1 MVGRGLAYGADDLK
15 HLVPPQLSV
24 AHRSQDEGSKK
35 TENVDAIFWNV
46 WNVNAL
52 ADADSEA
59 LRISMDTKATV
70 HIGEYSR
77 DGCSRGLKPVEAWD
91 HDMRP
96 KEKLVPGG
104 ILESVTGKTFL
115 FFTGSNKTSDF
126 LVDGLLLWWDRRKE
140 DLSSVR
146 NLVIN
151 MDNGPECSGH
161 RSQFLLRMAEFTD
174 ITGLTVRII
183 YYPPYH
189 SKYNMIERYW
199 AGLEKSWNGYL
210 LSTVDTVLYRAANF
224 FWKGLSTTVSLLNT
238 VYEKGVKL
246 NGGEMAE
253 LEKRLQRSSTLPW
266 WDITIKPIMV

>member
-1 MVGRGLAYGADDLK
+1 
-15 HLVPPQLSV
+15 
-24 AHRSQDEGSKK
+24 
-35 TENVDAIFWNV
+35 
-46 WNVNAL
+46 VNAL
-52 ADADSEA
+52 ADANPEA

-77 DGCSRGLKPVEAWD
+77 NGCSRGLKAVEAWD

-104 ILESVTGKTFL
+104 ILEPLTGRTFL

-126 LVDGLLLWWDRRKE
+126 LVDGLLLWWNSRKE
-140 DLSSVR
+140 DLAAVR

-161 RSQFLLRMAEFTD
+161 RSQFLLRMAEFVD

-189 SKYNMIERYW
+189 SKYNLIERYW

-210 LSTVDTVLYRAANF
+210 LTTVDIVLNRAANF
-224 FWKGLSTTVSLLNT
+224 FWKGFRATVSLLNT

-246 NGGEMAE
+246 SGGEMAE
-253 LEKRLQRSSTLPW
+253 LEKRLERSSTLPW
-266 WDITIKPIMV
+266 WDILIKPITV